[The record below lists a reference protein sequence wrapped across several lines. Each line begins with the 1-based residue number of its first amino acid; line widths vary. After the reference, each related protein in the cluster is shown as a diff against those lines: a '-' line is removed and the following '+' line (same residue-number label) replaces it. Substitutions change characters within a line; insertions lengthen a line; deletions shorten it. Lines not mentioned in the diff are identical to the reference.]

1 MINKFKKKNLF
12 FYLVILLIFSVK
24 FNFFLNIYI
33 ILKNNSETRLVSNYG
48 YCSPQGYGFIK
59 EMNKKYDLNY
69 YNINTR
75 NKIISPSSN
84 IFNFS
89 YNKKKSPYEIL
100 INFKSNNLDSIKNK
114 FEIIEY
120 KEECYLIK
128 YLDG

>member
-1 MINKFKKKNLF
+1 
-12 FYLVILLIFSVK
+12 
-24 FNFFLNIYI
+24 
-33 ILKNNSETRLVSNYG
+33 
-48 YCSPQGYGFIK
+48 
-59 EMNKKYDLNY
+59 MNKKYYLKY

-89 YNKKKSPYEIL
+89 YDNKKSPYEIL
-100 INFKSNNLDSIKNK
+100 INYKSNNLDSIKNK
-114 FEIIEY
+114 FEIIEN